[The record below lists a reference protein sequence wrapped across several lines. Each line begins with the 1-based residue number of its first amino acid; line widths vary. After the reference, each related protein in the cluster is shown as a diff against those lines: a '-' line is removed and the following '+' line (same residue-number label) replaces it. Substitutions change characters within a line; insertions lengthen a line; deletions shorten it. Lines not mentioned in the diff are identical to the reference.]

1 MGIYPKLIGQASPF
15 AAVIGEAYS
24 VFPGICDNQ
33 STMSK
38 ANPVKPKRKLP
49 GKRPPA
55 ATKPG
60 RGRGRPKLAKGIVGR
75 DTIVA
80 AARAL
85 MERLPP
91 HEATFS
97 AIARKAGVD
106 PALVRYYFTSRE
118 KLMLAV
124 IESVIESWTASH
136 PFPAA
141 QPAARL
147 ASHVGDM
154 LDFSRKM
161 RMMQRLMVDECAG
174 SKSADV
180 RRRVRELNEGAVS
193 FYRLLVHSEK
203 HSAKNPTDPLFMFVA
218 IIGMCEF
225 FVAAQ
230 RMILP
235 LAPEGMAAEEL
246 AARYKDFII
255 RMVLDGLRSHVEPW
269 SPRPSSGP

>member
-1 MGIYPKLIGQASPF
+1 MGPGTCVKQSPMTK
-15 AAVIGEAYS
+15 EK
-24 VFPGICDNQ
+24 
-33 STMSK
+33 T
-38 ANPVKPKRKLP
+38 VKPKPKPP
-49 GKRPPA
+49 GKRPA
-55 ATKPG
+55 AARKPG
-60 RGRGRPKLAKGIVGR
+60 RGRGRPRLVQGSVGR
-75 DTIVA
+75 DTIVS

-85 MERLPP
+85 MERMPP

-106 PALVRYYFTSRE
+106 PALVRYYFASRE
-118 KLMLAV
+118 QLMLAV
-124 IESVIESWTASH
+124 IENILESWTAGH
-136 PFPAA
+136 PSPAA
-141 QPAARL
+141 PPAARL

-161 RMMQRLMVDECAG
+161 RAMQRLMVEECAG
-174 SKSADV
+174 SKSPDV

-225 FVAAQ
+225 FAAAQ
-230 RMILP
+230 GMIQP

-255 RMVLDGLRSHVEPW
+255 RMALDGLRSQVEPW
-269 SPRPSSGP
+269 SPRPATGP

>member
-1 MGIYPKLIGQASPF
+1 MKKEKTGKPGPKTPA
-15 AAVIGEAYS
+15 
-24 VFPGICDNQ
+24 
-33 STMSK
+33 
-38 ANPVKPKRKLP
+38 
-49 GKRPPA
+49 KRP
-55 ATKPG
+55 ATAKKPG
-60 RGRGRPKLAKGIVGR
+60 RGRGRPRLVQGSVGR
-75 DTIVA
+75 DTIVT

-118 KLMLAV
+118 QLMLAV
-124 IESVIESWTASH
+124 IENIIESWTASH
-136 PFPAA
+136 PSPAA

-154 LDFSRKM
+154 LDFSRKV
-161 RMMQRLMVDECAG
+161 RAMQRLMVEECAG
-174 SKSADV
+174 SKSTDV

-203 HSAKNPTDPLFMFVA
+203 HSAKNPTDPLFMYVA

-225 FVAAQ
+225 FAAAQ
-230 RMILP
+230 GMIQP
-235 LAPEGMAAEEL
+235 LAPEGMPAEEL

-255 RMVLDGLRSHVEPW
+255 RMVLDGLRSQVEPW
-269 SPRPSSGP
+269 APRPATAS